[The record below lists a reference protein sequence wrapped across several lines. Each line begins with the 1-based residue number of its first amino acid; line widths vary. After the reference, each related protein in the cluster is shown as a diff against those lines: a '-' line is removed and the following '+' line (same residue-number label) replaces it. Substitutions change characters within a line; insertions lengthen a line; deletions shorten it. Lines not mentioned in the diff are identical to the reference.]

1 MFFKHRSS
9 FLLAGLL
16 ALGLGSCGPS
26 ANSPNQAQ
34 ETNNETAEATSQEEL
49 QIVTTFLPMTH
60 FTKAVVRDRAEVT
73 QLLPTNTG
81 PHDYQ
86 AKPTDVQT
94 IANADVLVKNGLEL
108 EVYLEDMI
116 ANANNPDLVVIN
128 TSEGI
133 ATIAYEEE
141 GHDHHDHSDHDHD
154 HDHDHAE
161 HDHGEKTESHDHDHD
176 HGEKTE
182 SHDHDHDHG
191 EKAES
196 HDHGEHGHSHDHG
209 EFDPHVW
216 LDPKRAMEQ
225 VKNIRDRLIAID
237 PEGEAIYTENANT
250 YLEKLK
256 ALDEEISEKLSPHAG
271 ETFITFHDFA
281 NYFAESYNL
290 ESQFLVDIPE
300 ENPSPE
306 DVKRVIDTVQ
316 AEGIKTLLTEPQAGE
331 NSFSALAKDLNVKVS
346 VFDPVA
352 TGDAEAVQP
361 EYYLEVMRQ
370 NVNNLVTGLEGS
382 TQSHLLV
389 PQRLRVPG
397 RDAPALSVAE
407 NASSQAVALRF

>member
-1 MFFKHRSS
+1 MFFQHRSS
-9 FLLAGLL
+9 FLLASLL
-16 ALGLGSCGPS
+16 ALGLGRCGPT
-26 ANSPNQAQ
+26 ATSPNESL

-108 EVYLEDMI
+108 EVFLEDMI

-133 ATIAYEEE
+133 ATIAYEED
-141 GHDHHDHSDHDHD
+141 GHDHHNHSD
-154 HDHDHAE
+154 
-161 HDHGEKTESHDHDHD
+161 
-176 HGEKTE
+176 
-182 SHDHDHDHG
+182 HDHDHDHG

-225 VKNIRDRLIAID
+225 VKNIRDRVIAID
-237 PEGEAIYTENANT
+237 PEGEAIYTENADA

-256 ALDEEISEKLSPHAG
+256 ALDEEISDQLSPHAG

-281 NYFAESYNL
+281 SYFAESYNL

-306 DVKRVIDTVQ
+306 EVKSVINTVK
-316 AEGIKTLLTEPQAGE
+316 AKGIKTLLSEPQAGE
-331 NSFSALAKDLNVKVS
+331 NSFSALAKDLDVSIS
-346 VFDPVA
+346 VFDPIE
-352 TGDAEAVQP
+352 TGSSEALQP
-361 EYYLEVMRQ
+361 DYYLEAMRQ
-370 NVNNLVTGLEGS
+370 NTENLVSGLKQNN
-382 TQSHLLV
+382 QSSLLPEKKGDV
-389 PQRLRVPG
+389 SP
-397 RDAPALSVAE
+397 VA
-407 NASSQAVALRF
+407 VRF

>member
-1 MFFKHRSS
+1 MFFQHRSS
-9 FLLAGLL
+9 FLFASLL
-16 ALGLGSCGPS
+16 ALGLGSCGPTATPPS
-26 ANSPNQAQ
+26 ESQ
-34 ETNNETAEATSQEEL
+34 ETNNETAEATSEEEL

-60 FTKAVVRDRAEVT
+60 FTKAVVQNRAEVT

-133 ATIAYEEE
+133 ATIAYGEED

-154 HDHDHAE
+154 HAE
-161 HDHGEKTESHDHDHD
+161 HDQ
-176 HGEKTE
+176 
-182 SHDHDHDHG
+182 G

-196 HDHGEHGHSHDHG
+196 HDHEEHGHSHDHG

-225 VKNIRDRLIAID
+225 VENIRDRVIAID

-331 NSFSALAKDLNVKVS
+331 NSFSALAKDLNIKIS

-389 PQRLRVPG
+389 PE
-397 RDAPALSVAE
+397 D
-407 NASSQAVALRF
+407 ASSQAVALRF

>member
-1 MFFKHRSS
+1 MFFQHRSS
-9 FLLAGLL
+9 FLLASLL

-26 ANSPNQAQ
+26 ATSPSESQ
-34 ETNNETAEATSQEEL
+34 ETNNETAEATSEEEL

-133 ATIAYEEE
+133 ATIAYGEED
-141 GHDHHDHSDHDHD
+141 GHDHHDHSDHDHEEK
-154 HDHDHAE
+154 AE
-161 HDHGEKTESHDHDHD
+161 SHDHGEKTESHDH
-176 HGEKTE
+176 EE
-182 SHDHDHDHG
+182 Q
-191 EKAES
+191 
-196 HDHGEHGHSHDHG
+196 GHSHDHG
-209 EFDPHVW
+209 EFDPHIW

-225 VKNIRDRLIAID
+225 VENIRDRLIALD
-237 PEGEAIYTENANT
+237 PEGEAIYTENANA
-250 YLEKLK
+250 YLEELK

-290 ESQFLVDIPE
+290 EAQFLVDIPE

-316 AEGIKTLLTEPQAGE
+316 AEGIKTLLTEPQAGD
-331 NSFSALAKDLNVKVS
+331 NSFSALAKDLNIKIS

-389 PQRLRVPG
+389 PE
-397 RDAPALSVAE
+397 D
-407 NASSQAVALRF
+407 ASSQAVALRF

>member
-1 MFFKHRSS
+1 MFFQHRSS
-9 FLLAGLL
+9 FLLASLL
-16 ALGLGSCGPS
+16 ALGLGSCGPT
-26 ANSPNQAQ
+26 ATSPNESP

-60 FTKAVVRDRAEVT
+60 FTKAVVQNRAEVT

-94 IANADVLVKNGLEL
+94 IANAHVLVKNGLEL

-133 ATIAYEEE
+133 ATIAYGEED
-141 GHDHHDHSDHDHD
+141 GHDHHDHSDHDHEEK
-154 HDHDHAE
+154 AE
-161 HDHGEKTESHDHDHD
+161 SHDHGEKTESHNHEDHD

-182 SHDHDHDHG
+182 SHDH
-191 EKAES
+191 EEQ
-196 HDHGEHGHSHDHG
+196 GHSHDHG
-209 EFDPHVW
+209 EFDPHIW

-225 VKNIRDRLIAID
+225 VENIRDQLIAVD
-237 PEGEAIYTENANT
+237 PEGEPIYTENADA
-250 YLEKLK
+250 YLEELK
-256 ALDEEISEKLSPHAG
+256 ALDEEISDQLSPYAG

-290 ESQFLVDIPE
+290 EAQFLVDIPE

-316 AEGIKTLLTEPQAGE
+316 AEGIKTLLTEPQAGD
-331 NSFSALAKDLNVKVS
+331 NSFSALAQDLNVKVS

-370 NVNNLVTGLEGS
+370 NVNNLVTGLEGT

-389 PQRLRVPG
+389 PQRLRIPG
-397 RDAPALSVAE
+397 RDAPVLTEAPVSVAE
-407 NASSQAVALRF
+407 DASSQAVALRF

>member
-1 MFFKHRSS
+1 MIIILIQDTISAMFFQHRST

-16 ALGLGSCGPS
+16 ALGLGSCGPT
-26 ANSPNQAQ
+26 ATSPNESP
-34 ETNNETAEATSQEEL
+34 ETNNETAEATSEEEL

-60 FTKAVVRDRAEVT
+60 FTKAVVQNRAEVT

-94 IANADVLVKNGLEL
+94 IANADVLVKNGLEI
-108 EVYLEDMI
+108 EVFLEDMI

-133 ATIAYEEE
+133 ATIAYEED
-141 GHDHHDHSDHDHD
+141 GHDHGEKAEGHDHD
-154 HDHDHAE
+154 HDHDH
-161 HDHGEKTESHDHDHD
+161 GEE
-176 HGEKTE
+176 
-182 SHDHDHDHG
+182 
-191 EKAES
+191 AES
-196 HDHGEHGHSHDHG
+196 HDHEEQSHSHDHG

-225 VKNIRDRLIAID
+225 VENIRDRLIALD
-237 PEGEAIYTENANT
+237 PEGEAIYTENANA

-256 ALDEEISEKLSPHAG
+256 ALDEDISDQLSPYAG

-290 ESQFLVDIPE
+290 EAQFLVDIPE

-306 DVKRVIDTVQ
+306 DVKRVIDTVK
-316 AEGIKTLLTEPQAGE
+316 AEGIKTLLTEPQAGD

-370 NVNNLVTGLEGS
+370 NVNNLVTGLEGT

-389 PQRLRVPG
+389 P
-397 RDAPALSVAE
+397 E
-407 NASSQAVALRF
+407 NTSSQAVALRF

>member
-1 MFFKHRSS
+1 MFFQHRSS
-9 FLLAGLL
+9 FLLASLL

-26 ANSPNQAQ
+26 PTPPSESP
-34 ETNNETAEATSQEEL
+34 ETNNETAEEEL

-108 EVYLEDMI
+108 EVYLEDML

-133 ATIAYEEE
+133 ATIAYEED
-141 GHDHHDHSDHDHD
+141 G
-154 HDHDHAE
+154 
-161 HDHGEKTESHDHDHD
+161 HDHGEKAEGHDHDHD
-176 HGEKTE
+176 HGEEVE
-182 SHDHDHDHG
+182 SHDH
-191 EKAES
+191 E
-196 HDHGEHGHSHDHG
+196 EHGHIHDHG

-225 VKNIRDRLIAID
+225 VENIRDQLIAVD
-237 PEGEAIYTENANT
+237 PEGEAIYTENASA
-250 YLEKLK
+250 YLEELEELK
-256 ALDEEISEKLSPHAG
+256 ALDEEISDQLSPYAG

-290 ESQFLVDIPE
+290 EAQFLVDIPE

-306 DVKRVIDTVQ
+306 DVKRVIDTVK
-316 AEGIKTLLTEPQAGE
+316 AEEIKTLLTEPQAGD
-331 NSFSALAKDLNVKVS
+331 NSFSALAKDLNVNVS
-346 VFDPVA
+346 VFDPLA

-370 NVNNLVTGLEGS
+370 NVNNLVTGLEGT

-407 NASSQAVALRF
+407 DASSQAVALRF

>member
-1 MFFKHRSS
+1 MFFQHRSS
-9 FLLAGLL
+9 FLLASLL
-16 ALGLGSCGPS
+16 ALGLGSCGPT
-26 ANSPNQAQ
+26 ATSPNESP

-94 IANADVLVKNGLEL
+94 IANADVLVKNGLEI
-108 EVYLEDMI
+108 EVFLEDMI
-116 ANANNPDLVVIN
+116 ANANNSDLVVIN
-128 TSEGI
+128 TSEGV

-141 GHDHHDHSDHDHD
+141 DGHDHHDHSDHDHD
-154 HDHDHAE
+154 HDH
-161 HDHGEKTESHDHDHD
+161 GEKTESHDH
-176 HGEKTE
+176 E
-182 SHDHDHDHG
+182 
-191 EKAES
+191 
-196 HDHGEHGHSHDHG
+196 EHGHSHDHG

-225 VKNIRDRLIAID
+225 VKNIRDRVIAID
-237 PEGEAIYTENANT
+237 PEGEAIYTENADA
-250 YLEKLK
+250 YLEELK

-281 NYFAESYNL
+281 SYFAESYNL

-306 DVKRVIDTVQ
+306 EVKSVINTVK
-316 AEGIKTLLTEPQAGE
+316 AKGIKTLLSEPQAGE
-331 NSFSALAKDLNVKVS
+331 NSFSALAKDLDVSIS
-346 VFDPVA
+346 VFDPIE
-352 TGDAEAVQP
+352 TGSSEALEP
-361 EYYLEVMRQ
+361 DYYLEVMRQ
-370 NVNNLVTGLEGS
+370 NTENLVSGFEQN
-382 TQSHLLV
+382 TQSSLL
-389 PQRLRVPG
+389 PQQADFSP
-397 RDAPALSVAE
+397 VA
-407 NASSQAVALRF
+407 VRF

>member
-1 MFFKHRSS
+1 MFFQHRST

-16 ALGLGSCGPS
+16 ALGLGSCGPT
-26 ANSPNQAQ
+26 ATSPNESP
-34 ETNNETAEATSQEEL
+34 ETNNETAEATSEEEL

-60 FTKAVVRDRAEVT
+60 FTKAVVQNRAEVT

-94 IANADVLVKNGLEL
+94 IANADVLVKNGLEI
-108 EVYLEDMI
+108 EVFLEDMI

-133 ATIAYEEE
+133 ATIAYEED
-141 GHDHHDHSDHDHD
+141 GHDHGEKAEGHDHD
-154 HDHDHAE
+154 HDHDH
-161 HDHGEKTESHDHDHD
+161 GEE
-176 HGEKTE
+176 
-182 SHDHDHDHG
+182 
-191 EKAES
+191 AES
-196 HDHGEHGHSHDHG
+196 HDHEEQSHSHDHG

-225 VKNIRDRLIAID
+225 VENIRDRLIALD
-237 PEGEAIYTENANT
+237 PEGEAIYTENANA

-256 ALDEEISEKLSPHAG
+256 ALDEDISDQLSPYAG

-290 ESQFLVDIPE
+290 EAQFLVDIPE

-316 AEGIKTLLTEPQAGE
+316 AEGIKTLLTEPQAGD
-331 NSFSALAKDLNVKVS
+331 NSFSALAKDLNIKIS

-370 NVNNLVTGLEGS
+370 NVNNLVTGLEGT

-389 PQRLRVPG
+389 P
-397 RDAPALSVAE
+397 E
-407 NASSQAVALRF
+407 NTSSQAVALRF

>member
-1 MFFKHRSS
+1 MFFQHRSS
-9 FLLAGLL
+9 FLFASLL

-26 ANSPNQAQ
+26 ATSPNESP

-116 ANANNPDLVVIN
+116 ANANNPDLVVIDS
-128 TSEGI
+128 SEGI
-133 ATIAYEEE
+133 ATIAYEDD

-154 HDHDHAE
+154 HDHDHA
-161 HDHGEKTESHDHDHD
+161 
-176 HGEKTE
+176 
-182 SHDHDHDHG
+182 DHDHG

-225 VKNIRDRLIAID
+225 VENIRDRLIAVD
-237 PEGEAIYTENANT
+237 PEGEAIYTENANA
-250 YLEKLK
+250 YLEELK
-256 ALDEEISEKLSPHAG
+256 ALDEDISEKLSPYAG

-316 AEGIKTLLTEPQAGE
+316 AEEIKTLLTEPQAGE

-352 TGDAEAVQP
+352 TGDVEAVQP

-389 PQRLRVPG
+389 PQ
-397 RDAPALSVAE
+397 D
-407 NASSQAVALRF
+407 ASSPAVALRF